1 MCEHCERS
9 YSEVQYADL
18 QTVCECG
25 HLIMSQSHLLPV
37 RRRLTKKQS
46 VFAVGFEIKTSGNEQ
61 KPAQIGKVLA
71 HNSGLAPTLPAL
83 VVDGAGCRIRCRRK
97 TTPAC
102 TSPKSPLLSAS
113 FGESRILTKGSRYLN
128 TGAENWQATP
138 SSPKKRSIDQID
150 ETRKDIHIKKPRS
163 SLSRPWRAGGA

>member
-9 YSEVQYADL
+9 YSEVEYADL

-25 HLIMSQSHLLPV
+25 HLIMSQSHVLPV

-46 VFAVGFEIKTSGNEQ
+46 VFAVGFEIKTQGNKL
-61 KPAQIGKVLA
+61 KPAQIGKLLA
-71 HNSGLAPTLPAL
+71 DNSGLAPTVLAL
-83 VVDGAGCRIRCRRK
+83 VADGAGCRIRCRRK
-97 TTPAC
+97 TTPVC

-113 FGESRILTKGSRYLN
+113 FGESGILTKRSRPLPD
-128 TGAENWQATP
+128 GAENWQATP

-150 ETRKDIHIKKPRS
+150 ETRKEIHIKKPRS
-163 SLSRPWRAGGA
+163 SLSRSWCAGGA